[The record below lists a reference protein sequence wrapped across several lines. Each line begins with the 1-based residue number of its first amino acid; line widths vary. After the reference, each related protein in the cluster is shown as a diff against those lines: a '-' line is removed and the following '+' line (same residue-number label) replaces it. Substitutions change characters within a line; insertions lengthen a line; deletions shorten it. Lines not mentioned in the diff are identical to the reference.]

1 MKKTLKNLLA
11 PVLFLAVVL
20 GIGFLPKEAS
30 LTAQAYVDNVSS
42 SSISQTGQTKNT
54 LTIRWSPSEDA
65 VKYRLYI
72 LNSDDYDGDYAY
84 VGETTSTNFT
94 FKNLKSGTEYNTRI
108 VSVDATGE
116 ESYPTTKYGN
126 LFTLPGS
133 VSGFKQERWYYFA
146 KSIWLEWDIQTGVSG
161 YEVSLYNAKGKKVKQ
176 KKTTSDW
183 ITFDIS
189 SNQVYTAKIRAYTTI
204 NGKTY
209 YGSTAKTYCIT
220 QARVRSARLANK
232 KLTIKWNK
240 VPGATGYDIYV
251 STKKNSGYKKVK
263 SVSAKT
269 TSCTI
274 TKFNKKKLT
283 KKRYYV
289 YVETKKKVGKKTYKS
304 NALYAWQS
312 NISSNSYTYLD

>member
-54 LTIRWSPSEDA
+54 LSIRWSPSEDA
-65 VKYRLYI
+65 AKYRLYI

-116 ESYPTTKYGN
+116 ESDPTTKYGN

-133 VSGFKQERWYYFA
+133 ISGFKQQQWWYWIDTIDL
-146 KSIWLEWDIQTGVSG
+146 SWDKLSGVDGYEVTLYNSKGKRVKRVKVSG
-161 YEVSLYNAKGKKVKQ
+161 YSSSASFRKVSK
-176 KKTTSDW
+176 
-183 ITFDIS
+183 
-189 SNQVYTAKIRAYTTI
+189 QVYTAKIRAYKKI

-209 YGSTAKTYCIT
+209 YSSTAKTYCIT
-220 QARVRSARLANK
+220 QARVRSVKLSNK

-263 SVSAKT
+263 SVSAKAS
-269 TSCTI
+269 SCTI
-274 TKFNKKKLT
+274 TKFNRKKLT

-289 YVETKKKVGKKTYKS
+289 YVETKKKVGRKTYKS
-304 NALYAWQS
+304 NGLYAWQS
-312 NISSNSYTYLD
+312 NSSGYIYLN